1 MVMELMLSRKV
12 LAVLGMF
19 FLASISL
26 QAQNKAINWLSFEQ
40 LEDSLAVKPKKVFID
55 FYADWCAYCKKM
67 DEAAYKDP
75 RIISIL
81 NTDYYAVKMNA
92 EAANDISFDG
102 QLFSNKQFEKKRNP
116 VHEIALLLASRE
128 GIPFSLPAIVILDES
143 FAVTKR
149 YFEYLS
155 PKKMQ
160 IVLDVKSP
168 LID

>member
-1 MVMELMLSRKV
+1 MKRWKHRISLMLFLSV
-12 LAVLGMF
+12 FSVCLG
-19 FLASISL
+19 
-26 QAQNKAINWLSFEQ
+26 QEKTINWLSFEQ

-75 RIISIL
+75 SIISML

-92 EAANDISFDG
+92 EATHDIYFDG
-102 QLFSNKQFEKKRNP
+102 QLFSNKQLGKKRNP

-128 GIPFSLPAIVILDES
+128 GVPFSLPAIVILNES
-143 FAVTKR
+143 FAITER

-155 PKKMQ
+155 PKRIQFILGM
-160 IVLDVKSP
+160 KSA